1 MSDENRVNEL
11 ETQVLQEYSS
21 IAQTMKR
28 FNQVC
33 KELSHNPNE
42 QLLQQLR
49 QLEQKMGL
57 VLTLYKASVW
67 SVIMDEQQQQ
77 QQQQ

>member
-1 MSDENRVNEL
+1 MDENNINEL
-11 ETQVLQEYSS
+11 ENAVLGEYTQ
-21 IAQTMKR
+21 IAQTMRR

-33 KELSHNPNE
+33 KELSQNPNE
-42 QLLQQLR
+42 QLLVQLR

-77 QQQQ
+77 QQQQQ

>member
-1 MSDENRVNEL
+1 MFSYSNQRVVYR
-11 ETQVLQEYSS
+11 TQ
-21 IAQTMKR
+21 